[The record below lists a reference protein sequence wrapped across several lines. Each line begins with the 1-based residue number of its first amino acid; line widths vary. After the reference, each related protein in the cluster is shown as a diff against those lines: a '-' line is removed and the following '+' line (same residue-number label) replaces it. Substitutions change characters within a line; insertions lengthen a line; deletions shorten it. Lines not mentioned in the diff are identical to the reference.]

1 MSLPMQVA
9 LTIGPLACYFY
20 VVGVWQSG
28 RHPRVVRGPVDFAVL
43 AFGVSGLLTV
53 GPVGQV
59 LMNLIFGSP
68 GPIAWGLWFLFLGLW
83 ATIFAALAAR
93 RLVVYNLDAPRLV
106 EAVREAVACLPD
118 AGFSPTLGGFEST
131 KDHRALHVESV
142 QSLRVGTVDA
152 RGRDPEAL
160 IGDLRPILAA
170 TLRSIEVRPTRVTWG
185 LFALSW
191 TTMVAPL
198 AVFLMTEPKARA
210 AVRALWLKVTGG
222 A

>member
-28 RHPRVVRGPVDFAVL
+28 RHPRVVRGPVDFGVL

-59 LMNLIFGSP
+59 LMSLIFGDP
-68 GPIAWGLWFLFLGLW
+68 KPLAWVLWLLFLGLW
-83 ATIFAALAAR
+83 AVIFASLAAR
-93 RLVVYNLDAPRLV
+93 RLVVYNLDSPRLL
-106 EAVREAVACLPD
+106 EAVRVAVASLPD
-118 AGFSPTLGGFEST
+118 GGFSPTLGGFEST
-131 KDHRALHVESV
+131 EDRRALHVECV
-142 QSLRVGTVDA
+142 QTLRVGTVDA

-160 IGDLRPILAA
+160 IRALRPALVA
-170 TLRSIEVRPTRVTWG
+170 TLRTIDVRPTRVTWG

-191 TTMVAPL
+191 MTMAAPL
-198 AVFLMTEPKARA
+198 AVFLLTEPKARA
-210 AVRALWLKVTGG
+210 AVRALWIRLTGG